1 MPKSPTL
8 FDDLTSQNGH
18 AGVASQGEEAYQD
31 VKRLGR
37 HPQDWSVRRIE
48 ECIVSL
54 DAGTSVG
61 GEDRQIRDGEK
72 GILKVSAVSSGRL
85 RPSKH
90 KVISPDRLDEVDT
103 SPKEGHLIVSR
114 ANTRELVGA
123 SAYVDADYPDLYL
136 PDKLWQIR
144 VDDQHVLPKWL
155 HHILWTRRLRFN
167 IGNEATGS
175 SASMKNISQKRFK
188 RLRIPVPPLEEQQ
201 RILNHLGTWD
211 RAIEQVTALIET
223 KQERLH
229 GLRQRLLTGEERF
242 PEFDEPWVDV
252 EIGSLLKRVY
262 RYVDWDDDATYNLV
276 SIKRDSQGMV
286 FRESLKGSEIK
297 TKTLNTLKEG
307 DFVISRMQVVHGAT
321 AYVSEEFDGMHASDS
336 YIILVP
342 RDEDRIDTEFFAEL
356 SKLPYLYHIAYTSS
370 YGVHIEKMTFNP
382 EWYFESE
389 VHIPPTVEEQRKI
402 VLFLNTAKAEIEK
415 LKQKRDALKRQKKG
429 LMQRLLTGA
438 VRTV

>member
-1 MPKSPTL
+1 MRLAKELPVGITQCPVT
-8 FDDLTSQNGH
+8 FN
-18 AGVASQGEEAYQD
+18 QD
-31 VKRLGR
+31 VKALTPKNG
-37 HPQDWSVRRIE
+37 
-48 ECIVSL
+48 
-54 DAGTSVG
+54 
-61 GEDRQIRDGEK
+61 IR
-72 GILKVSAVSSGRL
+72 
-85 RPSKH
+85 P
-90 KVISPDRLDEVDT
+90 
-103 SPKEGHLIVSR
+103 
-114 ANTRELVGA
+114 
-123 SAYVDADYPDLYL
+123 LYL
-136 PDKLWQIR
+136 AYALKGQE
-144 VDDQHVLPKWL
+144 
-155 HHILWTRRLRFN
+155 RRAMNWASKTTHGTLRLTTPQLKE
-167 IGNEATGS
+167 IP
-175 SASMKNISQKRFK
+175 
-188 RLRIPVPPLEEQQ
+188 IPVPPPKEQA
-201 RILNHLGTWD
+201 RIAEILSTWD
-211 RAIEQVTALIET
+211 RAIEQVNALIEQ

-229 GLRQRLLTGEERF
+229 GLRQRLLTGAERF

-276 SIKRDSQGMV
+276 SIKRESQGMV

-342 RDEDRIDTEFFAEL
+342 RDEGRIDTEFFAAL
-356 SKLPYLYHIAYTSS
+356 SKLPYLYHIAFTSS

-402 VLFLNTAKAEIEK
+402 VSFLNTAKAEIDK
-415 LKQKRDALKRQKKG
+415 LKRRRDALKRQKKG

-438 VRTV
+438 VRTI

>member
-1 MPKSPTL
+1 MSRIPTL
-8 FDDLTSQNGH
+8 FEDDIAEKAQSDKSGPNGLKRVKQVGWMPKDWKVEQIGEFGDIVTGTTPKTSKPQYYDGPYPFVSPGDMGEEMYLRDTEKTLTKAGFNEARPIPAGSVLFVCIGSSIGKVAITTEPVATNQQINAVVPNEEYESEYLYYMLRYH
-18 AGVASQGEEAYQD
+18 AERIHVLAGVQAVPSINKSTFKGE
-31 VKRLGR
+31 
-37 HPQDWSVRRIE
+37 
-48 ECIVSL
+48 SL
-54 DAGTSVG
+54 
-61 GEDRQIRDGEK
+61 
-72 GILKVSAVSSGRL
+72 
-85 RPSKH
+85 
-90 KVISPDRLDEVDT
+90 
-103 SPKEGHLIVSR
+103 
-114 ANTRELVGA
+114 
-123 SAYVDADYPDLYL
+123 
-136 PDKLWQIR
+136 
-144 VDDQHVLPKWL
+144 
-155 HHILWTRRLRFN
+155 
-167 IGNEATGS
+167 
-175 SASMKNISQKRFK
+175 
-188 RLRIPVPPLEEQQ
+188 PVPPQEE
-201 RILNHLGTWD
+201 RTAIVNRLSTWD
-211 RAIEQVTALIET
+211 RAVEQVNALIEK

-262 RYVDWDDDATYNLV
+262 RYVDWDDDETYDLV

-297 TKTLNTLKEG
+297 TKTLNTLREG

-402 VLFLNTAKAEIEK
+402 VSFLNTAKAEIEK